1 MSKFLRIFIIILISS
16 SITSCG
22 NFIKKVDQRERPTTA
37 EERRRQAVD
46 EGRGIGIGSLTKRRS
61 TTYEFS
67 TSNPL
72 WRASLETLDFLP
84 LNTVDYSG
92 GTIITDWYS
101 DNASS
106 NQESLKIT
114 IRFLSNEIRSNSL
127 KIIVHKKN
135 CDNNN
140 NCKTSLLPTSSKI
153 NEELRA
159 VILKRA
165 SIFEKESKNKKN

>member
-22 NFIKKVDQRERPTTA
+22 NFFKKVDQRERPTTA

-101 DNASS
+101 DNADS
-106 NQESLKIT
+106 NRESLKIT

>member
-1 MSKFLRIFIIILISS
+1 MLIA
-16 SITSCG
+16 
-22 NFIKKVDQRERPTTA
+22 IKVPK
-37 EERRRQAVD
+37 
-46 EGRGIGIGSLTKRRS
+46 
-61 TTYEFS
+61 
-67 TSNPL
+67 N
-72 WRASLETLDFLP
+72 
-84 LNTVDYSG
+84 
-92 GTIITDWYS
+92 
-101 DNASS
+101 
-106 NQESLKIT
+106 T

>member
-1 MSKFLRIFIIILISS
+1 MRKFHQ
-16 SITSCG
+16 
-22 NFIKKVDQRERPTTA
+22 KVDQRERPTTA

-92 GTIITDWYS
+92 V
-101 DNASS
+101 
-106 NQESLKIT
+106 Q
-114 IRFLSNEIRSNSL
+114 
-127 KIIVHKKN
+127 
-135 CDNNN
+135 
-140 NCKTSLLPTSSKI
+140 LLPIGT
-153 NEELRA
+153 
-159 VILKRA
+159 VIMLVAIK
-165 SIFEKESKNKKN
+165 SP